1 MKAVI
6 QRVFGAKL
14 YVDGALIS
22 EIGRGLVV
30 YLGIAQGDGREL
42 IAPFCK
48 KLAALRVFPD
58 DAGRMNISVSDVGGE
73 ILLVPNFTM
82 CADLSHGNRPDC
94 TSSMKPASAASEFF
108 DACCAALSEL
118 IPTKRGVFGA
128 DMRIE
133 QSNDGPITVVY

>member
-14 YVDGALIS
+14 YVDGRLVS

-30 YLGIAQGDGREL
+30 YLGISQSDEIGQ

-58 DAGRMNISVSDVGGE
+58 EAGKMNLSVSNVCGE
-73 ILLVPNFTM
+73 ILLVPNFTL

-94 TSSMKPASAASEFF
+94 TSSKKPASAASEFF
-108 DACCAALSEL
+108 DSCAAELEKL

-133 QSNDGPITVVY
+133 QSNDGPITIVY